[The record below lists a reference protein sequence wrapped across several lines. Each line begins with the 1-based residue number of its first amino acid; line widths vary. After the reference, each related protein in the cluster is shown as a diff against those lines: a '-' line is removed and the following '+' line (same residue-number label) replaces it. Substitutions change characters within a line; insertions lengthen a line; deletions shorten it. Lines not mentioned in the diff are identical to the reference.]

1 MCHRA
6 VIIGEFFTVSEL
18 IFSMQN
24 SIPCRSHCPHSF
36 TVSLCWLYESN
47 SYCLCSG
54 VVSKVDHRQFQT
66 VSKSNPRLFGGYDF
80 FGANNFY
87 FGRSDLII
95 GTEWLHRVLG
105 PCLAPQSDTFN
116 ISRFSGGEFM
126 KIQDVERRK
135 FPFFSDFFV
144 NTTPI

>member
-1 MCHRA
+1 MLKNQDSD
-6 VIIGEFFTVSEL
+6 SE
-18 IFSMQN
+18 N
-24 SIPCRSHCPHSF
+24 RSTLGTDATHDH
-36 TVSLCWLYESN
+36 LRR
-47 SYCLCSG
+47 
-54 VVSKVDHRQFQT
+54 SKEIQPQVFQ
-66 VSKSNPRLFGGYDF
+66 F

-135 FPFFSDFFV
+135 LPFF
-144 NTTPI
+144 

>member
-1 MCHRA
+1 MAISSFEDCSSQK
-6 VIIGEFFTVSEL
+6 ISE
-18 IFSMQN
+18 IVAIAF
-24 SIPCRSHCPHSF
+24 
-36 TVSLCWLYESN
+36 
-47 SYCLCSG
+47 CSKQIQPQ
-54 VVSKVDHRQFQT
+54 VF
-66 VSKSNPRLFGGYDF
+66 YF

-135 FPFFSDFFV
+135 LPFFQDFFV